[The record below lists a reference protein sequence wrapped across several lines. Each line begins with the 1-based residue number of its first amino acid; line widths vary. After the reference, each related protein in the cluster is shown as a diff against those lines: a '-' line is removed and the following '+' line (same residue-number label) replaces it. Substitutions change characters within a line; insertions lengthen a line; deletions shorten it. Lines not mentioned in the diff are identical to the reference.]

1 MQKINFLAGSRQ
13 ALIEAEIL
21 VEKNLKNSARVD
33 YGAYFL
39 KSLNL

>member
-33 YGAYFL
+33 
-39 KSLNL
+39 